1 MIARILI
8 CAGVLTLL
16 TMRQPE
22 TVHAGNLD
30 AVHFPESQSTGI
42 VIGYQGLATVH
53 RADLPEGHALRA
65 GERLHAAE
73 EIRLQDQGHV
83 ELLWNG
89 RAVFSMYGN
98 TRMRLL
104 ESIGRQ
110 TRVQLLG
117 GTARFAYAYNEG
129 HPADTIA
136 LLLVS
141 DALLIM
147 RGGIVEVESHTS
159 GQVVR
164 VVEGQ
169 VSVETASTT
178 GKQVLVK
185 AGQGLEI
192 RTGTLN
198 TPQPSVATLY
208 PGLAAMEQHR
218 AVPYSIVQRLAHIH
232 VQQALELEERIR
244 RAAEDDDNPHAEE
257 SGLILSTSL
266 GIPVSP
272 LPSGT
277 ALTSPIAS
285 TTTPPVAAPSLPVP
299 PAPLPPPAAP
309 TIITLSPAQVGGI
322 NTATVLQNTLK
333 TVLGT
338 R

>member
-1 MIARILI
+1 
-8 CAGVLTLL
+8 
-16 TMRQPE
+16 
-22 TVHAGNLD
+22 
-30 AVHFPESQSTGI
+30 
-42 VIGYQGLATVH
+42 
-53 RADLPEGHALRA
+53 
-65 GERLHAAE
+65 
-73 EIRLQDQGHV
+73 
-83 ELLWNG
+83 
-89 RAVFSMYGN
+89 
-98 TRMRLL
+98 MRLL
-104 ESIGRQ
+104 ESVGRQ
-110 TRVQLLG
+110 TLVELLR

-129 HPADTIA
+129 HPADTVAI
-136 LLLVS
+136 LVS

-169 VSVETASTT
+169 VSVETTASA

-192 RTGTLN
+192 RTGMLN
-198 TPQPSVATLY
+198 APQPSALTLH
-208 PGLAAMEQHR
+208 PSLAAMEEHWT
-218 AVPYSIVQRLAHIH
+218 VPYSIVQRLGHIH
-232 VQQALELEERIR
+232 VQQALELEERLR
-244 RAAEDDDNPHAEE
+244 RTGEEDNPHAEE

-272 LPSGT
+272 LTLGT
-277 ALTSPIAS
+277 ALTSPIAPS
-285 TTTPPVAAPSLPVP
+285 TTTAPVAAPSVPVPPATLPVP
-299 PAPLPPPAAP
+299 PAP
-309 TIITLSPAQVGGI
+309 TIITLSPTQVGGI